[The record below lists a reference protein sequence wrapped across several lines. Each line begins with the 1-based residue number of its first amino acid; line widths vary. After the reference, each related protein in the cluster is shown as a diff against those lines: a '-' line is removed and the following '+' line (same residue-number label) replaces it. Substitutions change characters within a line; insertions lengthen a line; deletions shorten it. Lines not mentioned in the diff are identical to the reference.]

1 MVLLS
6 LNRLYHTH
14 SVTSAILCG
23 KQLVISGRPLQPRLP
38 PSSAG
43 GMKPLTS
50 PVTLDKEDNSGLQ

>member
-1 MVLLS
+1 MILLS

-23 KQLVISGRPLQPRLP
+23 KQLIVSGRPLQPRLP
-38 PSSAG
+38 PSSAAS
-43 GMKPLTS
+43 MKQLSS